1 MKNYQPANL
10 EERISKKELKKA
22 HLISKGEPR
31 EQTGQSTWD
40 LMISQNFGYLNFI
53 SPLKQAWKTDSSS
66 NSTLVCLLFLF
77 QRTCW
82 SCKKKLHVQD
92 SFKIVSIPRKVILH
106 VLHVLLIHNK
116 SSFCLKVN
124 SQHIF
129 SLYSPVSVFILP
141 RLQTFTDR

>member
-1 MKNYQPANL
+1 
-10 EERISKKELKKA
+10 
-22 HLISKGEPR
+22 
-31 EQTGQSTWD
+31 
-40 LMISQNFGYLNFI
+40 MISQNFGYLNFI

-77 QRTCW
+77 QRTCL

-106 VLHVLLIHNK
+106 VLHVLLIRNK

-141 RLQTFTDR
+141 RLQTFTDRQPSKKPCLCLPCSGRFLSCLHNWQFLYSFANSFLRDSY